1 MSNSSLCHTLGRPL
15 ASLSVLFAAFI
26 APMRAQ
32 SDFGARFEEIKK
44 SATDEQLYRFLYDLP
59 KGGDIHNHQ
68 DGAVWPEWWY
78 RVATDPTKTHG
89 DTFYTRTKILDSS
102 TKVSPVMFYITIP
115 KWQYDRLPESAKP
128 EYEPL
133 ASLDAATK
141 EKWLASLWLGNPGTA
156 GRNSS
161 SISGPGFSVCSTA
174 LR

>member
-1 MSNSSLCHTLGRPL
+1 LL
-15 ASLSVLFAAFI
+15 A
-26 APMRAQ
+26 APIYAG

-102 TKVSPVMFYITIP
+102 AKVSPVMFYITIP

-141 EKWLASLWLGNPGTA
+141 EKWLASLWLGDPG
-156 GRNSS
+156 GR
-161 SISGPGFSVCSTA
+161 SGEILRANLAADSWYA
-174 LR
+174 LQPIGNHRVTGRKYETFRGRRSPLH